1 MERGTLQPRKKAPN
15 GYGITPIVAHKTGEP
30 VRYEVEDDLR
40 KLKPS
45 RTAPKPPAIN
55 TNLAEDTFSG
65 FPLSQSRTTVSRVS
79 LGSRQHSSSSIRKL
93 QTNVSD
99 VRSYDERNQKKS
111 AFENFVSSMSSF
123 LTGGG
128 SSPTS
133 SYGSGSA
140 SPRKSTVISSPFDP
154 KHVTHVGFN
163 YDTGEFTGMPTEW
176 QALLKVSGITK
187 SEQVQHPQAVLDAM
201 AFYSQSKKYLEEGAK
216 PPFPRES
223 TEKSLL
229 SVSALSSSSHLQP
242 TSAASSSSRLYPSR
256 PAPTP
261 PASSS
266 SSPLLSSQTVKTTT
280 SNASRQPS
288 PLVSSKSTD
297 NIIRSHSPVLLTP
310 QTLSTS
316 ETKHIR
322 PNNSTPYQRRAE
334 TSSKPKAVATPQ
346 KVEAPSAPRLQKR
359 APRQQ
364 SNDSAV
370 LAKLQSICNPK
381 NPTLLYR
388 NFVKIGQGASG
399 DVYSARQVGT
409 NLSVAIKKMN
419 INQQPKKEFI
429 VNEIL
434 VMKSHHHKNIVN
446 FIDTFFYKSEL
457 WMVMEYMRGGSLTEV
472 VTNNTLSEGQIA
484 AICKE
489 TLEGLQHLHENGI
502 VHRDIKSDNI
512 LLSLQGDIKLT
523 DFGFCAQIDS
533 NMTKRTTMVGTPYWM
548 APEVVTRKEYG
559 FKVDVWSLGIMAI
572 EMVEGEPPYL
582 NENPLRALYLIAT
595 IGTPKIS
602 RPELLSSVFHDFL
615 SKSLTV
621 NPKQRPSSG
630 ELLRHPFL
638 KQAVPVSSLIPLI
651 KSIHHSGK

>member
-334 TSSKPKAVATPQ
+334 TSSKPIDRK
-346 KVEAPSAPRLQKR
+346 
-359 APRQQ
+359 
-364 SNDSAV
+364 
-370 LAKLQSICNPK
+370 
-381 NPTLLYR
+381 
-388 NFVKIGQGASG
+388 
-399 DVYSARQVGT
+399 
-409 NLSVAIKKMN
+409 SV
-419 INQQPKKEFI
+419 
-429 VNEIL
+429 V
-434 VMKSHHHKNIVN
+434 
-446 FIDTFFYKSEL
+446 
-457 WMVMEYMRGGSLTEV
+457 
-472 VTNNTLSEGQIA
+472 
-484 AICKE
+484 
-489 TLEGLQHLHENGI
+489 
-502 VHRDIKSDNI
+502 
-512 LLSLQGDIKLT
+512 
-523 DFGFCAQIDS
+523 
-533 NMTKRTTMVGTPYWM
+533 
-548 APEVVTRKEYG
+548 
-559 FKVDVWSLGIMAI
+559 
-572 EMVEGEPPYL
+572 
-582 NENPLRALYLIAT
+582 
-595 IGTPKIS
+595 
-602 RPELLSSVFHDFL
+602 
-615 SKSLTV
+615 
-621 NPKQRPSSG
+621 
-630 ELLRHPFL
+630 
-638 KQAVPVSSLIPLI
+638 
-651 KSIHHSGK
+651 